1 MANLLTILNTNEVF
15 SFSSVLNFIKTEPV
29 LFYLSI
35 LTALALVV
43 ILSRT
48 EWILNN
54 CISIFHYFVYFYA
67 VISYI
72 PILACM
78 LFGLFGGKPL
88 FSNSPL
94 EDSIFSFQFAAG
106 IFLLFLFII
115 GLLKKIKKIK
125 KYEIKLLVTF
135 TIFMMY
141 FDFFILFKL
150 FKYKQVSFLILGIL
164 LLIFY
169 HFNWLLFLL
178 RKYKL
183 YFLIRTVYDSH
194 HEILERMNS
203 IENFLIP
210 SSVNA
215 FGEIL
220 KLCYNPEDHDLLQ
233 DIMRR
238 SVLFADFARSLRT
251 SYNYAPFRNHF
262 NNLPLCECLDNYDSD
277 YSLERSFF
285 SLANSNFEAK
295 VKLFIF
301 EKMLLKYISDFPT
314 VQLYDKNIKLAKEF
328 DGAFNRLKD
337 CKDNQKQARIL
348 ILKYQNYTGFSK
360 KLEVLKNEYL
370 NELQQLIE
378 MNDHLSQKMFKKL
391 ISHLNTSLKRF
402 QKLEIIFKEGIKE
415 IEDFESENMN
425 K

>member
-1 MANLLTILNTNEVF
+1 MANLLTILNTSEVF
-15 SFSSVLNFIKTEPV
+15 SFSSILNFIKTEPV

-43 ILSRT
+43 ILFRT
-48 EWILNN
+48 EWILYN
-54 CISIFHYFVYFYA
+54 CIPIFHYFVHFYA
-67 VISYI
+67 VVSYI

-78 LFGLFGGKPL
+78 LFSLLGGKPL

-94 EDSIFSFQFAAG
+94 ENSIFSFQFATG
-106 IFLLFLFII
+106 IFLVFLFTI
-115 GLLKKIKKIK
+115 GLLIKIKKIK

-141 FDFFILFKL
+141 FDFLILFKL
-150 FKYKQVSFLILGIL
+150 SEYKQTSFLILGIL

-169 HFNWLLFLL
+169 HLYWLLFLL

-194 HEILERMNS
+194 LKILERMNS

-220 KLCYNPEDHDLLQ
+220 KLCYNPEDHNLLQ
-233 DIMRR
+233 DIMTK
-238 SVLFADFARSLRT
+238 SVLFVDFARSLRT
-251 SYNYAPFRNHF
+251 SDDYTAFRNHF
-262 NNLPLCECLDNYDSD
+262 NNLPLSECLDNYGSD
-277 YSLERSFF
+277 YALDRSFF
-285 SLANSNFEAK
+285 SLANSNLEVA
-295 VKLFIF
+295 VRLYIF

-314 VQLYDKNIKLAKEF
+314 VQLYDKNIKLAMEF
-328 DGAFNRLKD
+328 DGAFNRLRA
-337 CKDNQKQARIL
+337 CKDNQKQARDL

-360 KLEVLKNEYL
+360 KLEVFKNEYL
-370 NELQQLIE
+370 NELEYLIE
-378 MNDHLSQKMFKKL
+378 MNDYLSQKMFKKL
-391 ISHLNTSLKRF
+391 ISHLNTSLIRF
-402 QKLEIIFKEGIKE
+402 QKLESIFKEGIKE
-415 IEDFESENMN
+415 IEDFESGNMN